1 MVQCQFEE
9 QISEHVTQIWNH
21 QSYTIYGS
29 SPECSSNWP
38 KSWQPDSERSKGKR
52 SYSPGLEPVEREL
65 LGKRTD
71 MESLCNM
78 KQACA
83 LLRLMAAR
91 HVLFWDWL
99 LPLLKSPN
107 DTLSTTSGQSMRISG
122 CSPSQESATPTQIDK
137 KPLRIFHL
145 LHQDMFGVRIR
156 VRVLSPQRWS
166 FKLAA

>member
-1 MVQCQFEE
+1 M
-9 QISEHVTQIWNH
+9 
-21 QSYTIYGS
+21 
-29 SPECSSNWP
+29 
-38 KSWQPDSERSKGKR
+38 
-52 SYSPGLEPVEREL
+52 PVW
-65 LGKRTD
+65 RTNIRTCNSD
-71 MESLCNM
+71 MESPELHNLWLIPRVFL
-78 KQACA
+78 KLAKELAARLWKVERKKIVFPRLRACWKRTPGQKNGYGVSLQHEA
-83 LLRLMAAR
+83 GMCSLRLMAAR